1 MLHEKRLGCTNMD
14 LTKEYPASVRE
25 KLLGVVQLRR
35 TLDKGKAKAKGTV
48 GEYHYNCPMDQAV
61 FGFLGIDADALLDVI
76 KNAKSDQEI
85 VNYVKPFVAKKSPA
99 EIEAWNAEWLE
110 HGPDPGG
117 EAEKYFLELRG
128 QVAPNRTDVTSW
140 ADLLDLDE
148 KRPVPQRVAV

>member
-1 MLHEKRLGCTNMD
+1 MD
-14 LTKEYPASVRE
+14 LTKNFPASVRE

-35 TLDKGKAKAKGTV
+35 TLDKGTAKAEGTV
-48 GEYHYNCPMDQAV
+48 GEYHFNCPMDQAI
-61 FGFLGIDADALLDVI
+61 FGFLGIDADTLLDVI

-99 EIEAWNAEWLE
+99 ELDAWNAQWLE
-110 HGPDPGG
+110 RGPDPGSDS
-117 EAEKYFLELRG
+117 EKFFLKLRG
-128 QVAPNRTDVTSW
+128 EVAPNRTDVTAW